1 MAIYLGFDTSNYTTS
16 AAAYNDVS
24 GCVFQKKLLLSVKDG
39 ERGLRQ
45 SDAVF
50 HHVNQL
56 KQVVEEVIDNCGK
69 PDAVGVSYA
78 PRDAEG
84 SYMPCFLV
92 GLNTAMCMSAVAD
105 LPLYKFSHQAG
116 HVAAAVFSS
125 GHKELFSQ
133 RFIAFH
139 VSGGTTEALL
149 VEPDKN
155 KIFDIKIVGQ
165 TLDLNAG
172 QAVDRVGVAMGLR
185 FPAGA
190 ELEKLALQSDKTFS
204 PKPFVKGNDC
214 SLSGVEN
221 KCVSMLSHGE
231 NHCDIARFC
240 IDYVAATL
248 DKMARNILEEY
259 GSLPILFAG
268 GVMSN
273 SIIRERFSKDFGA
286 YFATPEFSADNAA
299 GTAYLAYLKG
309 NSDA

>member
-1 MAIYLGFDTSNYTTS
+1 MAIYLGIDTSNYTTS
-16 AAAYNDVS
+16 AAAYDDVS
-24 GCVFQKKLLLSVKDG
+24 GCVFQKKLLLPVKAG

-50 HHVNQL
+50 HHTNQL
-56 KQVVEEVIDNCGK
+56 KLVVEEVVSECGK
-69 PDAVGVSYA
+69 PDVIGVSYA

-92 GLNTAMCMSAVAD
+92 GLNTALCMSAAAD

-125 GHKELFSQ
+125 GHTELFSKK
-133 RFIAFH
+133 FIAFH

-149 VEPDKN
+149 IEPDKEKVFN
-155 KIFDIKIVGQ
+155 IKIIGE

-172 QAVDRVGVAMGLR
+172 QAIDRVGVAMGLK

-190 ELEKLALQSDKTFS
+190 ELEKLALKSEKTFS
-204 PKPFVKGNDC
+204 PKPFVKDCNC
-214 SLSGVEN
+214 SLSGIEN
-221 KCVSMLSHGE
+221 KCTSMIKRGDS
-231 NHCDIARFC
+231 HCDAARYC

-248 DKMARNILEEY
+248 DMMVKNIIKDF
-259 GSLPILFAG
+259 GNLPILFVG

-273 SIIRERFSKDFGA
+273 SIIRERFSNDFGA

-299 GTAYLAYLKG
+299 GIAYLAYLKE

>member
-1 MAIYLGFDTSNYTTS
+1 MAIYLGIDTSNYTTS

-24 GCVFQKKLLLSVKDG
+24 GCVFQKKLLLPVKDG

-50 HHVNQL
+50 HHTNQL
-56 KQVVEEVIDNCGK
+56 NLVVKEVISKCGT
-69 PDAVGVSYA
+69 PDVIGVSYA
-78 PRDAEG
+78 PRDADG

-92 GLNTAMCMSAVAD
+92 GLNTALCMSATAD

-125 GHKELFSQ
+125 GHKELFSK
-133 RFIAFH
+133 RFLAFH

-149 VEPDKN
+149 VEPDKE
-155 KIFDIKIVGQ
+155 KIFNIKIVGK

-172 QAVDRVGVAMGLR
+172 QAVDRVGVAMGLK

-214 SLSGVEN
+214 SLSGIEN
-221 KCVSMLSHGE
+221 KCVSMLNKGE
-231 NHCDIARFC
+231 LHCDVARYC

-248 DKMARNILEEY
+248 DKMTRNILGEY
-259 GSLPILFAG
+259 GNLPILFAG

-273 SIIRERFSKDFGA
+273 SMIRERFSKDFGA

-299 GTAYLAYLKG
+299 GVAYLSYLKE